1 MAHMPASPSAHRK
14 ESIARL
20 RAIEDGLDKVLVG
33 AGMGGGA
40 TRSPAPVPVDP
51 RVIALAHEIGQDRIL
66 LPEAITINRAWTEDG
81 EMIATSITFDG
92 LTVTIADALRYG
104 ILTPDGRFDHY
115 RAGAIRHCMPRAGE
129 LKRPN
134 HLAALPGRPSL

>member
-20 RAIEDGLDKVLVG
+20 RAIEDGLDTVLV
-33 AGMGGGA
+33 ATGGGA
-40 TRSPAPVPVDP
+40 SASPVPAPPQDP
-51 RVIALAHEIGQDRIL
+51 RVTALARDIGQDRIL
-66 LPEAITINRAWTEDG
+66 LPEAITIGRALVGDE
-81 EMIATSITFDG
+81 EIATSITFDG

-115 RAGAIRHCMPRAGE
+115 RAGAIRHCMPREGE
-129 LKRPN
+129 LMRPH